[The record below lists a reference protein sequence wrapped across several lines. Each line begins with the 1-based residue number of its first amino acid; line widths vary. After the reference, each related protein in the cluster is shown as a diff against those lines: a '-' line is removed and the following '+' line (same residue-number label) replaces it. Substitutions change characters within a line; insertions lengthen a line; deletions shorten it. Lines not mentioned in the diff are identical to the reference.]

1 MLSRLVTQ
9 MYFADDPLHN
19 LDPIMSSVP
28 AGKAREH
35 LVAAYDHNVTEE
47 EWALGYRWD
56 IVLGGAE
63 ATPFENTEAQEGE
76 RR

>member
-28 AGKAREH
+28 AGNARDR
-35 LVAAYDHNVTEE
+35 LIAAYDHNVTEE

-56 IVLGGAE
+56 IVVRGPY
-63 ATPFENTEAQEGE
+63 ATPFEDAEAH
-76 RR
+76 